1 MTDWAAGYVADLD
14 YIPGFYAEQM
24 PSHLDLVCLIQGVHP
39 PRRAGERFT
48 YCELGCG
55 LGETALTLA
64 ACHPE
69 AEIHAFDFNPAHIAY
84 AAETARRAGLANVHF
99 AERSFG
105 ELAALADGALPL
117 FDYITL
123 HGIWTWIA
131 REHQLEIVEVLSRFL
146 RPGGV
151 VAVTYNAQPGW
162 SRQMP
167 LQRLLHD
174 FAATREGRS
183 DARVHEA
190 LGFADA
196 VRKAGSLAL
205 EGEFIEVNLAKRERG
220 LTYLAHEYLNGS
232 WKPVYHADL
241 AADMAR
247 AKLSYVGSATVLEN
261 FPPIFLSEEQ
271 RELVAAVPASMR
283 EMVKDHFNPRIFR
296 RDLFVRG
303 PRAMTPLLKAQKLD
317 TIRLTLGATKAQSQP
332 KLTLS
337 NGEIEFKSPFYA
349 FMAEA
354 LTEGDASLAELRA
367 RPNAPPAPASDELL
381 AVGLETRN
389 AISVRRQPTLGELE
403 RVRAVNLAFLRNAIE
418 QGRSTVTLAA
428 LAIESGLQF
437 ALIPMLV
444 YEALATGTL
453 AEAGPLTQRCLDLL
467 HARGE
472 QLRRDGEVMSDP
484 DEVRAAMQKSV
495 ATLIET
501 HLPVWR
507 RVGAF

>member
-1 MTDWAAGYVADLD
+1 MTDWASGYVADLD
-14 YIPGFYAEQM
+14 YVPGFYAEQM
-24 PSHLDLVCLIQGVHP
+24 PAHLDLVCLIQGVHA

-69 AEIHAFDFNPAHIAY
+69 AEVHAFDFNPAHIAY
-84 AAETARRAGLANVHF
+84 AGETARRAGLGNVHF

-105 ELAALADGALPL
+105 EIAALPEGALPQ

-131 REHQLEIVEVLSRFL
+131 REHQLEVVEILSRFL

-151 VAVTYNAQPGW
+151 CAVTYNAQPGW

-183 DARVHEA
+183 DARVFEA

-271 RELVAAVPASMR
+271 RALVAAAPAAMR

-296 RDLFVRG
+296 RDVFVRG
-303 PRAMTPLLKAQKLD
+303 ARALAPLAKAQMMD
-317 TIRLTLGATKAQSQP
+317 NTRLTLAAPKAQHQP

-337 NGEIEFKSPFYA
+337 SGEIEFKSPFYA

-367 RPNAPPAPASDELL
+367 RPDAPLAPSGEELL

-389 AISVRRQPTLGELE
+389 AVTVHRQPTQSGLD
-403 RVRAVNLAFLRNAIE
+403 RVRAVNLALVRNAIE
-418 QGRSTVTLAA
+418 QGRSTITLAA

-444 YEALATGTL
+444 YEALATGTPAETEPL
-453 AEAGPLTQRCLDLL
+453 AQRCLDLL

-472 QLRRDGEVMSDP
+472 SLRRDGEVMTDP
-484 DEVRAAMQKSV
+484 DEVRAGMQNSV
-495 ATLIET
+495 AILLAN

-507 RVGAF
+507 RVGAI